1 MMLHFEH
8 WHCQFDKL
16 SILSQLLL
24 NLPTTYTHPLSLLQ
38 PLKFKCH
45 QMGATHD
52 VMSSGEQTCDV
63 FSSLPVTF
71 ASAPSGKC
79 PGASQKGNL
88 MKEMEKYLVSPNKH
102 LYLQNHHLAPAGW
115 EAFAITH
122 PHHLSACPALVWAA
136 EQGSFNS
143 SWSQG
148 GGASPGE
155 QMGEAAGLGGAA
167 SPDPNS
173 TLLLAAISRR
183 EPIIWDFLNILPLMS
198 SFPPFGHF
206 KISPQQVH
214 QSWRHP
220 HRWSTTKTGN

>member
-8 WHCQFDKL
+8 WHCQFDRL
-16 SILSQLLL
+16 SILSPLLL

-63 FSSLPVTF
+63 FPSRPVTF

-143 SWSQG
+143 SWSSRG

-173 TLLLAAISRR
+173 TLLLATLEART
-183 EPIIWDFLNILPLMS
+183 DN
-198 SFPPFGHF
+198 
-206 KISPQQVH
+206 
-214 QSWRHP
+214 
-220 HRWSTTKTGN
+220 